1 MVAYRENLPKM
12 AVLISSDDMSVDVVE
27 GKDVSLEFTVEN
39 QSSMAWPF
47 KPFVQNEKDKAI
59 K

>member
-1 MVAYRENLPKM
+1 MVAYRDNLPKM
-12 AVLISSDDMSVDVVE
+12 AVLVSSDDMSVDVVE